1 MDKVTYSSDTT
12 AAVPGANLT
21 VARRAFAASS
31 SRANALPQPP
41 TPTPTSQTVITTVP
55 VGYDT
60 GYFGGGS
67 TPSGVSTMDK
77 ITYSSETLSYT
88 PTANLTSARSGAAT
102 GNTTHGYFSTHPM
115 DKVSYSSDTTTATT
129 SANLSVNRGS
139 LSATGNSTHGYFGG
153 GWPGAGSGTA
163 QMDKVTYASDTTA
176 AVPGANFS
184 LARYSTGATGS
195 STHGYFGG
203 GWTNPGLRSTMDKVT
218 YSTDTAAAVP
228 GANLTA
234 NRENS
239 KATGNSEIGYFA
251 GGTTVYNSTF
261 VSTID
266 KVVYSTDTTSR
277 LATAD
282 LSAAR
287 RFVSGASS
295 RANALPTTSTTSS
308 PVIV

>member
-1 MDKVTYSSDTT
+1 MDKVTYST
-12 AAVPGANLT
+12 
-21 VARRAFAASS
+21 
-31 SRANALPQPP
+31 
-41 TPTPTSQTVITTVP
+41 
-55 VGYDT
+55 
-60 GYFGGGS
+60 
-67 TPSGVSTMDK
+67 
-77 ITYSSETLSYT
+77 
-88 PTANLTSARSGAAT
+88 
-102 GNTTHGYFSTHPM
+102 
-115 DKVSYSSDTTTATT
+115 
-129 SANLSVNRGS
+129 
-139 LSATGNSTHGYFGG
+139 
-153 GWPGAGSGTA
+153 
-163 QMDKVTYASDTTA
+163 DTTA

-234 NRENS
+234 NRNNP
-239 KATGNSEIGYFA
+239 KATGNSEVGYFS
-251 GGTTVYNSTF
+251 GGEIVYGSTS

-282 LSAAR
+282 LSVAR
-287 RFVSGASS
+287 QFVSGVSS
-295 RANALPTTSTTSS
+295 RANGLPTTTPS